1 MSWEMTEHRAGP
13 LTLARAASAA
23 TPPSRDRVVDA
34 LRAGSLL
41 VVVLGHVLMAYVT
54 WDAGRPRLGNL
65 LAELPALKILTWVLQ
80 VMPLF
85 FAAGQIANA
94 GSYAASRAA
103 GSPWRVWYWGRV
115 RRLARPALY
124 YLAIWIPLALG
135 LEAAMP
141 RAAGPL
147 ARLSTQL
154 LWFLGVYVLVVALTG
169 PIGRLAA
176 RGWPSVAALLTVIT
190 LVDLGRFHIT
200 GGIGVINFLVVW
212 VLAATLGPI
221 VRARAGSPRL
231 LLVALAALVA
241 NALVVRAGPYPLSLV
256 GMPGEPISNMAP
268 PTLVLALHSVWLVA
282 LVGWAW
288 PRLDRWCHRPRAWVA
303 TCLMGG
309 LAMTVYLW
317 HLTALIVLTV
327 VEHVLGL
334 DRPAP
339 HDLWFWP
346 ATLLHVAAFLA
357 LTVGV
362 VLLAAPL
369 EHLPIPWLERPTR
382 GAGVGRDAAAVISVP
397 VLAIGFLVISLTGM
411 QGFPNHVREYVGIP
425 WTPAI
430 ALGVLLGG
438 VLLARVGG
446 AVPSE
451 RPIPTRR

>member
-1 MSWEMTEHRAGP
+1 MTEGRVGP
-13 LTLARAASAA
+13 LALARAAAAA
-23 TPPSRDRVVDA
+23 TPPNRDRVVDV

-54 WDAGRPRLGNL
+54 WDDGRPRLGNL
-65 LAELPALKILTWVLQ
+65 LAELPALKILTWLLQ

-124 YLAIWIPLALG
+124 YLAIWIPIALG
-135 LEAAMP
+135 LEAALP

-169 PIGRLAA
+169 TIERLAA
-176 RGWPSVAALLTVIT
+176 RGWPAVLGLLAVIT
-190 LVDLGRFHIT
+190 IVDLGRFHLT
-200 GGIGVINFLVVW
+200 GGIGVLNFLLVW

-221 VRARAGSPRL
+221 VRARAGSPHL
-231 LLVALAALVA
+231 LLVALTAVVA
-241 NALVVRAGPYPLSLV
+241 NAFVVRVGPYPLSLV

-268 PTLVLALHSVWLVA
+268 PTLVLALHAVWLVA
-282 LVGWAW
+282 LIGWAW
-288 PRLDRWCHRPRAWVA
+288 PYLDRWCHRPRAWVA

-317 HLTALIVLTV
+317 HLTALILLTV
-327 VEHVLGL
+327 VEHVLDL

-339 HDLWFWP
+339 GSVWFWP
-346 ATLLHVAAFLA
+346 ATSLHVLAFLG

-369 EHLPIPWLERPTR
+369 EHRPIPWLERPTTGTGR
-382 GAGVGRDAAAVISVP
+382 WRDVVGVVSVP

-430 ALGVLLGG
+430 ALGILGSG

-451 RPIPTRR
+451 RAIPARR

>member
-1 MSWEMTEHRAGP
+1 MTERRAGP
-13 LTLARAASAA
+13 LTLARTAAAN
-23 TPPSRDRVVDA
+23 TPEGRDRVVDL

-41 VVVLGHVLMAYVT
+41 VVVVGHALMAYVT
-54 WDAGRPRLGNL
+54 WQAGKPKLGNL
-65 LAELPALKILTWVLQ
+65 LAELPSLKVLTWVLQ

-94 GSYAASRAA
+94 GSHAAARAE
-103 GSPWRVWYWGRV
+103 GRLWRVWYWARV

-124 YLAIWIPLALG
+124 YLAIWVPIALG
-135 LEAAMP
+135 LEAALP

-169 PIGRLAA
+169 PIAKMA
-176 RGWPSVAALLTVIT
+176 ERGWSSVLVLLVVIT
-190 LVDLGRFHIT
+190 AIDLGRFHVT
-200 GGIGVINFLVVW
+200 GGIGVVNFLVVW

-221 VRARAGSPRL
+221 VRARAGEARL
-231 LLVALAALVA
+231 LLVAVAALVVNLA
-241 NALVVRAGPYPLSLV
+241 VVRYGPYPISLV

-282 LVGWAW
+282 LIGWAW
-288 PRLDRWCHRPRAWVA
+288 PHLDRWCHRPRAWVA

-317 HLTALIVLTV
+317 HLTALILLTV
-327 VEHVLGL
+327 IEHLLGL
-334 DRPAP
+334 NRPTPQDA
-339 HDLWFWP
+339 WFWP
-346 ATLLHVAAFLA
+346 ATIVHVTVFLG

-369 EHLPIPWLERPTR
+369 EHLPIPWLERPT
-382 GAGVGRDAAAVISVP
+382 VGDGPWRRFAAVASVP

-430 ALGVLLGG
+430 ALGVLLAG
-438 VLLARVGG
+438 VLLARAGG
-446 AVPSE
+446 ASPE
-451 RPIPTRR
+451 DRITTHRH

>member
-1 MSWEMTEHRAGP
+1 MTEHRPSP
-13 LTLARAASAA
+13 LALARAAAAA
-23 TPPSRDRVVDA
+23 TPPERDRVVDA

-65 LAELPALKILTWVLQ
+65 LAELPALKILTWLLQ

-85 FAAGQIANA
+85 FAAGQIANG

-124 YLAIWIPLALG
+124 YLAIWIPISLG
-135 LEAAMP
+135 LEAALP

-169 PIGRLAA
+169 PIGRMAA
-176 RGWPSVAALLTVIT
+176 RGWISVIGLLGAIT
-190 LVDLGRFHIT
+190 LVDLGRFHVT
-200 GGIGVINFLVVW
+200 GGIGVLNFLVVW

-231 LLVALAALVA
+231 VLVALAALAA

-282 LVGWAW
+282 LIGWAW
-288 PRLDRWCHRPRAWVA
+288 PHLDRWCHRPRAWVA

-317 HLTALIVLTV
+317 HLTALILLTV
-327 VEHVLGL
+327 IEHVLGL
-334 DRPAP
+334 DRPVPQDA
-339 HDLWFWP
+339 WFWP
-346 ATLLHVAAFLA
+346 ATLAHVAAFLG

-369 EHLPIPWLERPTR
+369 EHRPIPWLERPTT
-382 GAGVGRDAAAVISVP
+382 GDGGWRDGIAVLSVP

-430 ALGVLLGG
+430 ALAVLGAG

-446 AVPSE
+446 AAPSE
-451 RPIPTRR
+451 RPIATRR

>member
-1 MSWEMTEHRAGP
+1 MTERRSGP
-13 LTLARAASAA
+13 LSLARTAAAN
-23 TPPSRDRVVDA
+23 TPASRDRVVDL

-54 WDAGRPRLGNL
+54 WNDGRPHLGNL
-65 LAELPALKILTWVLQ
+65 LAELPSLKILTWLLQ

-94 GSYAASRAA
+94 GSYAAARAA
-103 GSPWRVWYWGRV
+103 GQPWRVWYWARV
-115 RRLARPALY
+115 RRLTRPALY
-124 YLAIWIPLALG
+124 YLAIWIPIALG
-135 LEAAMP
+135 LEALLP

-169 PIGRLAA
+169 PIARMAA
-176 RGWPSVAALLTVIT
+176 RGWIAVVGLLAVVT

-231 LLVALAALVA
+231 LVIALAALVA
-241 NALVVRAGPYPLSLV
+241 NALVVRNGPYPLSLV

-282 LVGWAW
+282 LIGWAW

-317 HLTALIVLTV
+317 HLTALILLTV
-327 VEHVLGL
+327 AEHLLGL
-334 DRPAP
+334 DRPVP
-339 HDLWFWP
+339 HSPWFWP
-346 ATLLHVAAFLA
+346 ATIVHVAVFLA

-369 EHLPIPWLERPTR
+369 EHLPIPWLERPTTGS
-382 GAGVGRDAAAVISVP
+382 GAWRRVVAVLSVP

-430 ALGVLLGG
+430 ALGVLLSG
-438 VLLARVGG
+438 VLLARFGG
-446 AVPSE
+446 ATPDGG
-451 RPIPTRR
+451 PAMTRQ

>member
-1 MSWEMTEHRAGP
+1 MTEHRAGP

-241 NALVVRAGPYPLSLV
+241 NALVVRAGPYPLSRV
-256 GMPGEPISNMAP
+256 GMPG
-268 PTLVLALHSVWLVA
+268 
-282 LVGWAW
+282 
-288 PRLDRWCHRPRAWVA
+288 
-303 TCLMGG
+303 
-309 LAMTVYLW
+309 
-317 HLTALIVLTV
+317 
-327 VEHVLGL
+327 
-334 DRPAP
+334 
-339 HDLWFWP
+339 
-346 ATLLHVAAFLA
+346 
-357 LTVGV
+357 
-362 VLLAAPL
+362 
-369 EHLPIPWLERPTR
+369 
-382 GAGVGRDAAAVISVP
+382 
-397 VLAIGFLVISLTGM
+397 
-411 QGFPNHVREYVGIP
+411 
-425 WTPAI
+425 
-430 ALGVLLGG
+430 
-438 VLLARVGG
+438 
-446 AVPSE
+446 
-451 RPIPTRR
+451 

>member
-1 MSWEMTEHRAGP
+1 MTERRPGP
-13 LTLARAASAA
+13 LTLARAAAA
-23 TPPSRDRVVDA
+23 GTPPSRDRVVDL

-54 WDAGRPRLGNL
+54 WDAGKPRLGNL
-65 LAELPALKILTWVLQ
+65 LAELPALKVLTWLLQ

-94 GSYAASRAA
+94 GSYDAARAA
-103 GSPWRVWYWGRV
+103 GRPWRVWYWARV

-124 YLAIWIPLALG
+124 YLAIWIPIALG
-135 LEAAMP
+135 LEAALP

-169 PIGRLAA
+169 PISRMAA
-176 RGWPSVAALLTVIT
+176 HGWSSVVALLAVITVI
-190 LVDLGRFHIT
+190 DLGRFHVT
-200 GGIGVINFLVVW
+200 GGIGVMNFLVVW

-221 VRARAGSPRL
+221 VRARAGEMRL
-231 LLVALAALVA
+231 LLVAVAALVA
-241 NALVVRAGPYPLSLV
+241 NLAVVRYGPYPISLV

-282 LVGWAW
+282 LIGWAW
-288 PRLDRWCHRPRAWVA
+288 PYLDRWCHRPRAWIA

-327 VEHVLGL
+327 VEHLLGL
-334 DRPAP
+334 DRPTP
-339 HDLWFWP
+339 HDVWFWP
-346 ATLLHVAAFLA
+346 ATILHVAVFLG

-369 EHLPIPWLERPTR
+369 EHLPIPWLERPTHGDGGLR
-382 GAGVGRDAAAVISVP
+382 RVVAVLSVP

-430 ALGVLLGG
+430 ALGVLLAG
-438 VLLARVGG
+438 VLLARAGG
-446 AVPSE
+446 ASPDGGRAE
-451 RPIPTRR
+451 PPQ

>member
-1 MSWEMTEHRAGP
+1 MTGGRVGP
-13 LTLARAASAA
+13 LALARAAAEA
-23 TPPSRDRVVDA
+23 TPPTRDRVVDA

-41 VVVLGHVLMAYVT
+41 VVVLGHVLMASVT
-54 WDAGRPRLGNL
+54 WNDGRPRLGNL
-65 LAELPALKILTWVLQ
+65 LAELPALKILTWLLQ

-94 GSYAASRAA
+94 GSYAASRSA
-103 GSPWRVWYWGRV
+103 GIPWRVWYWGRV

-135 LEAAMP
+135 LEAALP

-169 PIGRLAA
+169 PIGRMAA
-176 RGWPSVAALLTVIT
+176 RGWVAVLGLLAIIT
-190 LVDLGRFHIT
+190 FVDLGRFHLT
-200 GGIGVINFLVVW
+200 GGIGVLNFLIVW

-231 LLVALAALVA
+231 LLVALTALVA
-241 NALVVRAGPYPLSLV
+241 NALVVRVGPYPLSLV

-268 PTLVLALHSVWLVA
+268 PTLVLALHAVWLVA
-282 LVGWAW
+282 LIGWAW
-288 PRLDRWCHRPRAWVA
+288 PYLDRWCHRPRAWIA

-317 HLTALIVLTV
+317 HLTALILLTV
-327 VEHVLGL
+327 LEHVLGL

-339 HDLWFWP
+339 QDPWFWP
-346 ATLLHVAAFLA
+346 ATAVHVAVFLG
-357 LTVGV
+357 LTVIV

-369 EHLPIPWLERPTR
+369 EHRPIPWLERPTTGDGR
-382 GAGVGRDAAAVISVP
+382 WRDAVAVVSVP

-411 QGFPNHVREYVGIP
+411 QGFPNRVREYVGIP

-430 ALGVLLGG
+430 ALGVLLAG

-446 AVPSE
+446 AVPAE
-451 RPIPTRR
+451 RPISTHR